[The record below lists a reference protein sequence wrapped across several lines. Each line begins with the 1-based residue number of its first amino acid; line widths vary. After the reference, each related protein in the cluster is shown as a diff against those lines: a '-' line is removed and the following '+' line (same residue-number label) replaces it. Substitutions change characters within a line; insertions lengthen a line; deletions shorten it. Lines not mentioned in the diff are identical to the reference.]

1 MEKIAKKTL
10 YISCFILIILLLI
23 PALNWE
29 VKKTH
34 WYKNQLGNAE
44 KIVFLK
50 SYLSSN
56 STNTIDYIVLG
67 SSSAQ
72 YSFFFK
78 NDIKGINLST
88 GPASVE
94 LYLKALKQINTWT
107 GNKKDNPIVIV
118 TICPFSSVCGTYN
131 TKKKAID
138 YPFSYYSHLSY
149 LDDSLKTDFPNN
161 AISYPILYRP
171 VEALS
176 RLILDKPEDTK
187 YTLDYQPLQTL
198 ELENNARN
206 MAWGWQYE
214 MKFKNIPFTANEI
227 PTHLKNAYQHH
238 TKSLKQLVAYC
249 EQNGYKIVYC
259 IPPITRHLYKYF
271 SESFIKTFVL
281 DYIEETNTAGY
292 PVFNYMNDSIFS
304 NDSLFVDSYYM
315 NQKGREL
322 FTEHFIKEL
331 QVLGY

>member
-1 MEKIAKKTL
+1 MEKIIKKTL
-10 YISCFILIILLLI
+10 YISCIIFIILSLI
-23 PALNWE
+23 PTLNWR

-34 WYKNQLGNAE
+34 WYKNQLGSSE
-44 KIVFLK
+44 KIAFLK
-50 SYLSSN
+50 YYLSSN
-56 STNTIDYIVLG
+56 TTDTIDYIVLG
-67 SSSAQ
+67 SGSAQ
-72 YSFFFK
+72 YAFFFK

-88 GPASVE
+88 GPSSVE
-94 LYLKALKQINTWT
+94 LYLRALKQINSWIRD
-107 GNKKDNPIVIV
+107 KKDTPIVIV

-131 TKKKAID
+131 TKEQAVD
-138 YPFSYYSHLSY
+138 YPLSYYSHLSY
-149 LDDSLKTDFPNN
+149 LDDSLKADFPNK
-161 AISYPILYRP
+161 AISYPILYKP
-171 VEALS
+171 IEALS
-176 RLILDKPEDTK
+176 RLILDRPEDIK
-187 YTLDYQPLQTL
+187 YTFNYQPMQTL

-206 MAWGWQYE
+206 MALGWQYE

-227 PTHLKNAYQHH
+227 PTHLKDAYQYH
-238 TKSLKQLVAYC
+238 TKTLKQLVAYC

-281 DYIEETNTAGY
+281 DYIEEANATGY

-322 FTEHFIKEL
+322 FTESFIKKL
-331 QVLGY
+331 QTLRY